1 MRIGFLPAALA
12 LLLVPAGVLR
22 ADLKRAMAEPN
33 LEKRSGLALD
43 NAAAAL
49 KAAREAYDKNDSDLT
64 AKDAAEIQES
74 VDLAYDS
81 LVQSGK
87 NPRNSSWCKKAE
99 ISTRDLSRR
108 LESFQEQMSYSD
120 RPMLDKV
127 KADVQKVH
135 DDLLMGVMEG
145 RKKKK

>member
-12 LLLVPAGVLR
+12 LLLAAGGLVR

-33 LEKRSGLALD
+33 LEKRSGLALE

-49 KAAREAYDKNDSDLT
+49 KAARQAYDKNDSDLT
-64 AKDAAEIQES
+64 AKYTAEIQES

-120 RPMLDKV
+120 RPMLDAV
-127 KADVQKVH
+127 KAEVQKVH

-145 RKKKK
+145 RRKKK

>member
-1 MRIGFLPAALA
+1 MRNGLLPAALA
-12 LLLVPAGVLR
+12 LFLIPAGVLR
-22 ADLKRAMAEPN
+22 ADLKRAMAETN

-49 KAAREAYDKNDSDLT
+49 KAARDAYDKNDSDLT
-64 AKDAAEIQES
+64 AKDATEIQES
-74 VDLAYDS
+74 VNLAYES
-81 LVQSGK
+81 LMQSGK
-87 NPRNSSWCKKAE
+87 NPRNSNWFKKAE
-99 ISTRDLSRR
+99 IATRDLSRKI
-108 LESFQEQMSYSD
+108 ESFQEQMSFTD
-120 RPMLDKV
+120 RPMLEKL

>member
-108 LESFQEQMSYSD
+108 LESFQEQMSYTD

-145 RKKKK
+145 QKKKK